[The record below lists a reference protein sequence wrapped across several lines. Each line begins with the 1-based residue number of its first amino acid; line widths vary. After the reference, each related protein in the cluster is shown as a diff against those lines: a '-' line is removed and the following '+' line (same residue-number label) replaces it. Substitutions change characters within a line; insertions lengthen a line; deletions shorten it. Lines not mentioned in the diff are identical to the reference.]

1 MISVLLPQSKKKK
14 NQKKKPQ
21 LFKHF
26 SNPQIINRLVNIM
39 LGTNIIIS
47 HEYFFLSFFFF
58 AVMCKSR
65 GSVQLLRQLLVSTVS
80 QGFFFHSSPPPLQQ
94 QHIVKRKKHK
104 RPESV
109 CPRINWLW
117 WAPLGWSLAALD
129 EERSW
134 APWLQLET
142 SWTRRWPRALVYEC
156 AAARSKHLSES
167 EEFRKRFIVKW
178 IQVSHWRSFK
188 FLSWSYNWQQDL
200 DCDSEGTHIHQWQR
214 TTKPRRRHS
223 KNVFQLC
230 HHSMSGSRCRVR
242 PHQRLRQICSHKAK
256 FYQTKHHLCKQSLV
270 TELPAAFI
278 NKLCCSVCGTLCS
291 DLNKSS

>member
-1 MISVLLPQSKKKK
+1 MCTKQ
-14 NQKKKPQ
+14 
-21 LFKHF
+21 
-26 SNPQIINRLVNIM
+26 RLSAAAASATCFHGVS
-39 LGTNIIIS
+39 G
-47 HEYFFLSFFFF
+47 FFFF
-58 AVMCKSR
+58 H
-65 GSVQLLRQLLVSTVS
+65 L
-80 QGFFFHSSPPPLQQ
+80 SPPPLQQ

-142 SWTRRWPRALVYEC
+142 PWTRRWPRALVDEC

-167 EEFRKRFIVKW
+167 EEFRKSFIVKW

-188 FLSWSYNWQQDL
+188 FLSWSNNWQQDL
-200 DCDSEGTHIHQWQR
+200 DCDSDGTHIHQWQR

-223 KNVFQLC
+223 KDVFQLC
-230 HHSMSGSRCRVR
+230 HHGMSGSRCRVR
-242 PHQRLRQICSHKAK
+242 PHQWLRQICSHKAK
-256 FYQTKHHLCKQSLV
+256 FYQTKHHLSKQSFV

-278 NKLCCSVCGTLCS
+278 NRLCS
-291 DLNKSS
+291 RNVGHYVQTWISPPRTVVAAATWTLYESRAAVSTSAVMLVPLVERKLLSGASLSVTLPTMMLSTVNVPKRS